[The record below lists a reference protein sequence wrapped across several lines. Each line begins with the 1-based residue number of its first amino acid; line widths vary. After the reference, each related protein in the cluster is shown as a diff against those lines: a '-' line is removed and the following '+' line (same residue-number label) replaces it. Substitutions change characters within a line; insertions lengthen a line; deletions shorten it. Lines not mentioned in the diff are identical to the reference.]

1 MKKHYELAR
10 ENISF
15 YGSEESSIQ
24 DMLAVLIGPKAD
36 PSVTGQLSSLGI
48 YRLLELNQK
57 ELMEYEGIGKV
68 ATDRIVSAFGLINH
82 VRKHKEERRFV
93 VRCPEDAAEYLRD
106 MEGLQQE
113 HFDVIFLNTKNEI
126 IGRKNIFKGSL
137 NASIVHPRETFKE
150 AVKVSAASIIV
161 THNHP
166 SGDPSPSQED
176 IQVTKRLAAAGKMIG
191 IEVLDHIIIGS
202 NGRFTSIK
210 EKGYL

>member
-10 ENISF
+10 ENVSF

-24 DMLAVLIGPKAD
+24 NMLAVLIGPKAD

-48 YRLLELNQK
+48 HRLIELNQT

-68 ATDRIVSAFGLINH
+68 AADRIVSAFGLINH
-82 VRKHKEERRFV
+82 VRKHKEEKRYA
-93 VRCPEDAAEYLRD
+93 VRSPEDAAGYLRD

-150 AVKVSAASIIV
+150 AVKLSAASIIV
-161 THNHP
+161 AHNHP
-166 SGDPSPSQED
+166 SGTSFPSQED
-176 IQVTKRLAAAGKMIG
+176 VQVTKRLVNAGKMIG

-202 NGRFTSIK
+202 NGKFTSLR